1 MKLSYSDIEKIAET
15 ELSAFLGGLVKS
27 EKEIKP
33 IPIIKFAYHYLGL
46 RLVHTRLSD
55 DGQILGLTTYIDTDI
70 KLRRY
75 GKSETIKI
83 LKNTV
88 LLDESLKDTQLWQ
101 TDELGRCR
109 FTIAH
114 ECAHHIIYRMI
125 PEEKRE
131 IINKKYSTRIV
142 SPKEMKTIEDWSE
155 WQANALGSALLMPKK
170 YIALMLNKRRLT
182 YYGKRLNRPDQHIFF
197 TMCRKLSVS
206 ETMLRY
212 RLEKLGYLQF
222 LSSID
227 YSDPTDII
235 CSNDIDRI
243 LSKEESNYA

>member
-1 MKLSYSDIEKIAET
+1 MKLSYNDIEKIAET
-15 ELSAFLGGLVKS
+15 ELTAFLGGLVKS
-27 EKEIKP
+27 EKEVKP
-33 IPIIKFAYHYLGL
+33 TPIIKFANHHLGL

-83 LKNTV
+83 LKNTI

-235 CSNDIDRI
+235 CSNDFDRI

>member
-1 MKLSYSDIEKIAET
+1 MKLSYNDIEKIAEA
-15 ELSAFLGGLVKS
+15 ELTAFLGGLVKS
-27 EKEIKP
+27 EKEIKS
-33 IPIIKFAYHYLGL
+33 IPIIKFANHHLGL

-55 DGQILGLTTYIDTDI
+55 DGQTLGLTTYTDTDI

-75 GKSETIKI
+75 GKFETIHI
-83 LKNTV
+83 HKNTI

-101 TDELGRCR
+101 NDELGRCR

-125 PEEKRE
+125 PEEERE
-131 IINKKYSTRIV
+131 KINKQYAARTIS
-142 SPKEMKTIEDWSE
+142 SKEMKTLEDWSE

-170 YIALMLNKRRLT
+170 YIKLMLNNRRLKF
-182 YYGKRLNRPDQHIFF
+182 YGKRLNRPDQHIFF

-227 YSDPTDII
+227 YSDPSDII
-235 CSNDIDRI
+235 CEDDFHRL
-243 LSKEESNYA
+243 LSTEESNYA

>member
-1 MKLSYSDIEKIAET
+1 MKLRYNDIEKIAET
-15 ELSAFLGGLVKS
+15 ELSTFLGGLVKS
-27 EKEIKP
+27 EKEIKQ
-33 IPIIKFAYHYLGL
+33 IPIIKFANHHLGL

-75 GKSETIKI
+75 GKPETIHI
-83 LKNTV
+83 LKDTV

-101 TDELGRCR
+101 HGDLGRCR

-125 PEEKRE
+125 PEEKKE
-131 IINKKYSTRIV
+131 IINKQYSARIV
-142 SPKEMKTIEDWSE
+142 SPKEMKTFEDWSE

-182 YYGKRLNRPDQHIFF
+182 YYGRRLNRPDQHIFF
-197 TMCRKLSVS
+197 SMCSRLSVS

-227 YSDPTDII
+227 YSDPIDII
-235 CSNDIDRI
+235 CSNDFDRI
-243 LSKEESNYA
+243 LSTEESNYA